1 MYFLDFIF
9 PKNNYFAI
17 AIIGIV
23 VILFFVWLEK
33 LIIAKKKLQV
43 YRQEIIST
51 TDVSILGENI
61 RNKTEDIEIILIDS
75 EKTTVDK
82 SSSLSSFF
90 EERNIQPDG
99 PIADH
104 IGAIYKAGLQES
116 RLEVQELLQ
125 YTSNRLLADNMW
137 LKNIMSI
144 FIVIGLLGTLIGLTS
159 SLVQL
164 MPALGGLSSMQS
176 ANLLNQSMIN
186 LMNSLKGAFAPSI
199 WGVFLTILSVIIF
212 SYYLKDNCLPVKILL
227 DQTTLINWIPL
238 LYPTASQKL
247 QESLVTSERQLH
259 QNIEAA
265 QKVAEYAIS
274 IREEAG
280 LLANNI
286 TQANLSLQQIS
297 EQSDS
302 IEKFYESVNSL
313 TSFQTQIKELYDQLI
328 KESSVFQKD
337 TTKSLNRLD
346 KFVNNLFANLES
358 QNGQIQDMLSALK
371 LYEQGYMNYRNEYD
385 SSTRELLKSMIGAV
399 EQMET
404 RNKDLIKEL
413 GEPLNNLLVD
423 KLSFLQKEQ
432 ADHWQ
437 EILERF
443 NSMNVP
449 MEKAA
454 SIIEISLENATKRT
468 ETITLELQRQYA
480 SQAEASVKQN
490 ETVIKLLSK
499 ITNEITNGT
508 FNPSEDAVSEPIDK
522 LTFRQKIGRMI
533 RNGGSKVG

>member
-1 MYFLDFIF
+1 
-9 PKNNYFAI
+9 
-17 AIIGIV
+17 
-23 VILFFVWLEK
+23 
-33 LIIAKKKLQV
+33 
-43 YRQEIIST
+43 
-51 TDVSILGENI
+51 
-61 RNKTEDIEIILIDS
+61 
-75 EKTTVDK
+75 
-82 SSSLSSFF
+82 
-90 EERNIQPDG
+90 
-99 PIADH
+99 
-104 IGAIYKAGLQES
+104 
-116 RLEVQELLQ
+116 
-125 YTSNRLLADNMW
+125 
-137 LKNIMSI
+137 
-144 FIVIGLLGTLIGLTS
+144 LTS

-358 QNGQIQDMLSALK
+358 QNGQIQNMLSALK
-371 LYEQGYMNYRNEYD
+371 LYEQGYINYRNEYD

-468 ETITLELQRQYA
+468 EAITLELQRQYA